1 MEKRDLLGSC
11 LLCLF
16 EKPVIR
22 MILRTVDGVVA
33 CILRIAVEQGI
44 LSLSRNHAIL
54 RILESLT
61 DMTIGWDDLTGRQK
75 DLAQAKF
82 EDAVV
87 GLKLVTRAM
96 FRIHPGR
103 RTSPSY

>member
-1 MEKRDLLGSC
+1 
-11 LLCLF
+11 
-16 EKPVIR
+16 

-96 FRIHPGR
+96 FRIHPGS